1 MGIKGLFQFLSRYEQ
16 RVTIAEEV
24 KGKSVGVDIFWFL
37 HQSKGNV
44 SIIQNYLNPIIQC
57 AKEVHCVW
65 DGPPSSDTKN
75 IRKEKEQERQEIIQ
89 SIVQLDT
96 FLTYQ
101 MDQLSENDQSILQQY
116 VEQLRKKSWKATP
129 EYICTVKD
137 WLKERG
143 CYQYQAIV
151 EADTLLV
158 ELEKEHRVEL
168 IISNDSDLLALG
180 SACLLRVYD
189 GEGALF
195 DKKSICRQWGWTSYQ
210 WDDFMILC
218 RLMKEPDVVMAYS
231 WISVYRKLDVIL
243 KKQIKWKKESVNK
256 IVMINRKW
264 QQDVDEVEGMESH
277 RR

>member
-16 RVTIAEEV
+16 RITISEAV

-37 HQSKGNV
+37 HQSKGDL
-44 SIIQNYLNPIIQC
+44 SIIYHYLIPIIQH

-75 IRKEKEQERQEIIQ
+75 IRKEREQDRQEIIQ

-101 MDQLSENDQSILQQY
+101 MDQLSETDQSILHQY

-129 EYICTVKD
+129 EYICTVKE
-137 WLKERG
+137 WLKDQG
-143 CYQYQAIV
+143 CYQYQAIA
-151 EADTLLV
+151 EADSLLV
-158 ELEKEHRVEL
+158 ELEKEHRIEL
-168 IISNDSDLLALG
+168 LISNDSDLLTLG
-180 SACLLRVYD
+180 SSCLLRVYD

-195 DKKSICRQWGWTSYQ
+195 DKKNICKQWGWTSCQ
-210 WDDFMILC
+210 WDDFMTLC

-231 WISVYRKLDVIL
+231 WISVYRELGVIL
-243 KKQIKWKKESVNK
+243 KKQMEWKRVSE
-256 IVMINRKW
+256 
-264 QQDVDEVEGMESH
+264 
-277 RR
+277 